1 MELFGR
7 TRPELRVELELTA
20 EGCAVDC
27 DQGQIEQ
34 LLLNLFVN
42 AAQAM
47 QGGGVLTV
55 RTRVKEYGPELTE
68 PFGQTPGWFVE
79 LAVQDTGVGMDETVQ
94 ARIFEPF
101 FTTKKL
107 GGGTGL
113 GLASVYG
120 ILKNHRG
127 LIRVKSQVGAGS
139 TFTIALGLSKAPVPA
154 LAGAGPEEIK
164 RGEDT
169 VLVIDDQEIIRTVTQ
184 DMLEMIGCKV
194 FTAASG
200 VEGVAL
206 FETRRGQIDLVILDM
221 IMPGMGG
228 AETFRRLRALEPG
241 LPVILASGYSVEGE
255 VARLLAAGCNG
266 FLQKPFNAAQLSGKI
281 REVLRARESA

>member
-1 MELFGR
+1 
-7 TRPELRVELELTA
+7 
-20 EGCAVDC
+20 
-27 DQGQIEQ
+27 
-34 LLLNLFVN
+34 
-42 AAQAM
+42 
-47 QGGGVLTV
+47 VLTV
-55 RTRVKEYGPELTE
+55 RTRVKAYGHELTE
-68 PFGQTPGWFVE
+68 PFGQSPGWFVE
-79 LAVQDTGVGMDETVQ
+79 LEVQDTGVGMDETTQ

-120 ILKNHRG
+120 ILKNHHG
-127 LIRVKSQVGAGS
+127 LIRVRSQLGAGS
-139 TFTIALGLSKAPVPA
+139 TFTIALALSKASIPSS
-154 LAGAGPEEIK
+154 AGGTAPEAIK

-184 DMLEMIGCKV
+184 DMLEMIGCRV
-194 FTAASG
+194 FTAAG
-200 VEGVAL
+200 GAEGVAL
-206 FETRRGQIDLVILDM
+206 FETRMGQIDLVILDM

-228 AETFRRLRALEPG
+228 AETFRRLRALDPRV
-241 LPVILASGYSVEGE
+241 PVLLASGYSVEGE

-281 REVLRARESA
+281 REVLRARETTP